1 MRYIISMSMR
11 THTFKYTVT
20 ALAIIVGFSL
30 PVGAATV
37 DELFEELAEADE
49 NTHDRIEGQIIAK
62 WEKSGSPSLDL
73 LLRRG
78 KDALDAGNTEL
89 ALEHFSALVDHDPT
103 FAEGY
108 NARATAYYGLGLIG
122 PALDDLRETL
132 VLNPRHFG
140 AMRGVGVIL
149 EAMDRPADALEVY
162 RAVTAINPGS
172 AGVAEAI
179 TRLTLALEG
188 QAI

>member
-1 MRYIISMSMR
+1 MSIAR
-11 THTFKYTVT
+11 HTFKYTVT
-20 ALAIIVGFSL
+20 ALVVLVGFSL
-30 PVGAATV
+30 PLQAATV
-37 DELFEELAEADE
+37 DELFDQLAQSDAQ
-49 NTHDRIEGQIIAK
+49 NHDRIEGQIVAE

-78 KDALDAGNTEL
+78 KEALDDGDPEV
-89 ALEHFSALVDHDPT
+89 ALEHFSALVDHDPV

-108 NARATAYYGLGLIG
+108 NARATAYYALGMMG
-122 PALDDLRETL
+122 PALDDLRAAL

-149 EAMDRPADALEVY
+149 EELGRSAEALEVY
-162 RAVTAINPGS
+162 RAILQINPGS
-172 AGVAEAI
+172 AGVQEAVD
-179 TRLTLALEG
+179 RLILDLEG